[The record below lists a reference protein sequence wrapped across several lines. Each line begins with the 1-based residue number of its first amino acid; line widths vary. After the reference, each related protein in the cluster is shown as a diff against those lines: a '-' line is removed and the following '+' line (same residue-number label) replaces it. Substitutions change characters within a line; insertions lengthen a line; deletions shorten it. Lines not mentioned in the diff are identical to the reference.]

1 VFISQLH
8 HGLIGAHNR
17 LVDRLREDGVDPAE
31 CFDAAR
37 RAAMW
42 HYQWV
47 IVEDFLVELVGRDL
61 VAEVKDPDRR
71 RFRPEG
77 TPTIPFEFAD
87 AAFRYGHGQIRHRY
101 RLQDGSGEY
110 GVFPDLVGFRPV
122 APEHRIDWPLLFGA
136 EAQPAKRMDGR
147 LAASLIG
154 LPIAITGDVEVE
166 AYHSLA
172 ARDLQRGAAIGLPS
186 GEAVARAIGAEPLT
200 RDEAGLGAFGWEG
213 ETPLW
218 LYVLREADVRGG
230 GERLGEVGG
239 RLVAEVLLGLLDAD
253 PESYRVLDPGWEPTL
268 PAAGERFGVLDLLV
282 GPE

>member
-1 VFISQLH
+1 
-8 HGLIGAHNR
+8 
-17 LVDRLREDGVDPAE
+17 
-31 CFDAAR
+31 
-37 RAAMW
+37 
-42 HYQWV
+42 
-47 IVEDFLVELVGRDL
+47 
-61 VAEVKDPDRR
+61 
-71 RFRPEG
+71 
-77 TPTIPFEFAD
+77 
-87 AAFRYGHGQIRHRY
+87 
-101 RLQDGSGEY
+101 
-110 GVFPDLVGFRPV
+110 V
-122 APEHRIDWPLLFGA
+122 APEHRIDWALLFGA
-136 EAQPAKRMDGR
+136 EAQAAKRMDGR

-268 PAAGERFGVLDLLV
+268 PAAGERFGVLDLLA

>member
-1 VFISQLH
+1 MARS
-8 HGLIGAHNR
+8 ATATACR
-17 LVDRLREDGVDPAE
+17 T
-31 CFDAAR
+31 AAASTR
-37 RAAMW
+37 
-42 HYQWV
+42 
-47 IVEDFLVELVGRDL
+47 
-61 VAEVKDPDRR
+61 
-71 RFRPEG
+71 
-77 TPTIPFEFAD
+77 
-87 AAFRYGHGQIRHRY
+87 
-101 RLQDGSGEY
+101 
-110 GVFPDLVGFRPV
+110 VFPDLVGFRPV
-122 APEHRIDWPLLFGA
+122 APEHRIDWRLLFGP

-154 LPIAITGDVEVE
+154 LPVAITGEVDVE

-200 RDEAGLGAFGWEG
+200 PDEAGLGAFGWEG

-253 PESYRVLDPGWEPTL
+253 PESYRVLAPDWEPTL

-282 GPE
+282 EPA